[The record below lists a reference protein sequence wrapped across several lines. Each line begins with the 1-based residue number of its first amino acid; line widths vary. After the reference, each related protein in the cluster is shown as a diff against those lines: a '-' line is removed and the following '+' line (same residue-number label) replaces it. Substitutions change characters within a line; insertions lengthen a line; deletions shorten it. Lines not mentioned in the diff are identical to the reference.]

1 MVAIHG
7 LEKEPKRSN
16 CCLKCFNLHLTET
29 ARYAASYDLS
39 VFATILASSLWKNL
53 EQIKQVLSDIS
64 LINT

>member
-1 MVAIHG
+1 M
-7 LEKEPKRSN
+7 S
-16 CCLKCFNLHLTET
+16 LHLTET
-29 ARYAASYDLS
+29 ARYAASYDFS